1 MQISTVAEHATRPEP
16 SWYADLIRQGK
27 LRPDQRQSI
36 AARLLGFFGERLN
49 RQNGNGGLW
58 SKFTSFARAD
68 SSPPSGLYLHG
79 GVGRGKTF
87 LMDEF
92 FLHLP
97 QRAKRRV
104 HFHSFMRHFH
114 MDMQALATSPSHR
127 QADGLSI
134 LAQRIA
140 AKYRVLCFD
149 EFHVTD
155 IADAMIL
162 ARILRALLSL
172 GVRLVMTSNYAPR
185 ALYADGLA
193 RHLFLPTIALIEDT
207 CLVFDLGS
215 DHDYRMQ
222 KLAASDLFFYP
233 LNDTTEERMR
243 AIYTQLAC
251 GTDLPSHL
259 KISGRQI
266 PAIARCS
273 DAIWFDFAVLCEGA
287 QGKGE
292 YLKIAEKF
300 NVVFLS
306 NVPQLNASRL
316 TEAARRFTWLVDIL
330 YDAKRTLVM
339 GAAAPLAELYGKGK
353 ESSEG
358 GESGRTLS
366 RLLEMRSV
374 DYARANHTSEK
385 WRSGRD
391 SNPRPPA

>member
-1 MQISTVAEHATRPEP
+1 MQTSTAVAQATHSEP
-16 SWYADLIRQGK
+16 PWYADLIRQGK
-27 LRPDQRQSI
+27 LRPDAKQQI
-36 AARLLGFFGERLN
+36 AACLLGSFGERLN

-58 SKFTSFARAD
+58 SRFARLMRSD
-68 SSPPSGLYLHG
+68 SLPPSGLYLHG

-97 QRAKRRV
+97 QPAKRRV

-114 MDMQALATSPSHR
+114 MDMQALAGSSSDK
-127 QADGLSI
+127 QANGLAT
-134 LAQRIA
+134 LAHRIA

-162 ARILRALLSL
+162 ARMLRALFDL
-172 GVRLVMTSNYAPR
+172 GVHLVMTSNLAPR

-193 RHLFLPTIALIEDT
+193 RHLFIPTIALIEER
-207 CLVFDLGS
+207 CVVFDLGA
-215 DHDYRMQ
+215 DLDYRMQ
-222 KLAASDLFFYP
+222 KLTSSDLFFHP
-233 LNDTTEERMR
+233 LNHATEERMR
-243 AIYTQLAC
+243 AVYAQLAC
-251 GTDLPSHL
+251 GTHLPAHL
-259 KISGRQI
+259 KISGRQV
-266 PAIARCS
+266 PARARCS

-292 YLKIAEKF
+292 YLKLAEKF
-300 NVVFLS
+300 NVVFVS
-306 NVPQLNASRL
+306 NVPRL
-316 TEAARRFTWLVDIL
+316 DAPHLAEAARRFTWLIDIL
-330 YDAKRTLVM
+330 YDARRILVM
-339 GAAAPLAELYGKGK
+339 SAAAPLTELYGK
-353 ESSEG
+353 
-358 GESGRTLS
+358 ESGAKDESARTLS

-374 DYARANHTSEK
+374 DYTRAHPANQE